1 MPNSYFQFKKF
12 IVLQEKCALKVCTD
26 SCLFGAWVANE
37 IGNRGFVPKNI
48 LDIGTGTGLL
58 SLMLA
63 QKTVAQ
69 IDAVELDINAFSQAS
84 ENVKNSSWPDQI
96 MAFHSDIK
104 LFKPRHKYDL
114 IISNPPFFQN
124 DLLSKNNEKNASKHD
139 STLMLEDL
147 INLVKNLLTD
157 EGKFAVLLPWQRAE
171 GFEKSASLI
180 SLYAESK
187 VEVKQTP
194 AHNYFRTMFIFEK
207 KNTFSEK
214 KSLTIKD
221 SDNAY
226 SKEFAALLKDYYLY
240 L

>member
-1 MPNSYFQFKKF
+1 MPNSYFQFKEF
-12 IVLQEKCALKVCTD
+12 IVHQEKCALKVCTD
-26 SCLFGAWVANE
+26 SCLFGAWVADKT
-37 IGNRGFVPKNI
+37 GNMGFAPKNI

-58 SLMLA
+58 SLMVA
-63 QKTVAQ
+63 QKTAAQ
-69 IDAVELDINAFSQAS
+69 IDAVELDINAFNQAS
-84 ENVKNSSWPDQI
+84 ENFKNSSWSDQI
-96 MAFHSDIK
+96 RAFHSDIK

-139 STLMLEDL
+139 STLTLEDL

-157 EGKFAVLLPWQRAE
+157 EGKFAVLLPWKKADN
-171 GFEKSASLI
+171 FEKSAALI

-194 AHNYFRTMFIFEK
+194 AHNYFRTMFIFGK

-226 SKEFAALLKDYYLY
+226 PKEFAELLKDYYLH